1 MATHKM
7 TILQASILFKRFA
20 NMYDQVKQ
28 IIVEGVGT
36 SEEKNKIK
44 RLNNEMEILFRLPN
58 TKDNRDRMQK
68 LILDYG
74 QWVYELS
81 TRSSF
86 DEDFQDYYQLKE
98 D

>member
-86 DEDFQDYYQLKE
+86 DEDFQDYYQFKE